1 MNKTPHQS
9 IKNRINLNSPKICEN
24 FSYLEY
30 EKNK

>member
-1 MNKTPHQS
+1 MNKTPQS